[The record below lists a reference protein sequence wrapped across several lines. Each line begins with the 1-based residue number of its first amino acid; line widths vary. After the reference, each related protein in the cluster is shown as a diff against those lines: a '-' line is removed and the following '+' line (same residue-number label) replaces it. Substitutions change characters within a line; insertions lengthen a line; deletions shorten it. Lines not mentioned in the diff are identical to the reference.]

1 MINFSRTNTTRCIR
15 FQMLRAVNERKFKFY
30 QLKGQ
35 LRLTLLS
42 FSLLEDKI
50 AGNDSQVQIRILE
63 MSTSIY
69 LATHH
74 LSVPDANAEKHLF
87 IFILSCS
94 WHQLGKGAGVGLAL
108 LATLGSNLDAIWSV
122 DGIVGLI

>member
-1 MINFSRTNTTRCIR
+1 
-15 FQMLRAVNERKFKFY
+15 MLRAVNERKFKFY

-35 LRLTLLS
+35 LRLTLFS

-69 LATHH
+69 LATHQ
-74 LSVPDANAEKHLF
+74 LSVPDANAEKQLF
-87 IFILSCS
+87 IIFRIVHGTS
-94 WHQLGKGAGVGLAL
+94 WARGHCTGVGLAL
-108 LATLGSNLDAIWSV
+108 LATLGSWILMPYGQLMV
-122 DGIVGLI
+122 L